1 MDVVTPDNLNIGFL
15 REFMM
20 LPTSYYETGAAI
32 KFRKLKK
39 FHDIVHRPEVNR
51 DQPRGLVNCQHL
63 NMFTPSPKSN
73 HSYKS
78 WFMLQRTSFS
88 GLEPTTLKQHVLVAS

>member
-1 MDVVTPDNLNIGFL
+1 MLSQIVISFKYFYQHILCYSLLIRYELFMDVVTPDNLNIGFL

-39 FHDIVHRPEVNR
+39 IP
-51 DQPRGLVNCQHL
+51 LNC
-63 NMFTPSPKSN
+63 S
-73 HSYKS
+73 
-78 WFMLQRTSFS
+78 
-88 GLEPTTLKQHVLVAS
+88 

>member
-39 FHDIVHRPEVNR
+39 FHDIVHRPVVNR
-51 DQPRGLVNCQHL
+51 DQSRGLVNCQHL

-88 GLEPTTLKQHVLVAS
+88 GLEPTTSRQLALVAS

>member
-51 DQPRGLVNCQHL
+51 DQSRRLVNCQHL

-88 GLEPTTLKQHVLVAS
+88 GLEPTTSRQLVLVAS

>member
-39 FHDIVHRPEVNR
+39 IHDIVHRPEVNR
-51 DQPRGLVNCQHL
+51 DQSRGLVNCQHL

-88 GLEPTTLKQHVLVAS
+88 GLEPTTSRQLVLVAS

>member
-51 DQPRGLVNCQHL
+51 DQPRGLANCQHL
-63 NMFTPSPKSN
+63 NMFTPSPNSN
-73 HSYKS
+73 LSYKS

>member
-20 LPTSYYETGAAI
+20 LPKSYYETGAAI

-39 FHDIVHRPEVNR
+39 I
-51 DQPRGLVNCQHL
+51 PRNC
-63 NMFTPSPKSN
+63 S
-73 HSYKS
+73 
-78 WFMLQRTSFS
+78 
-88 GLEPTTLKQHVLVAS
+88 

>member
-1 MDVVTPDNLNIGFL
+1 MDVATPDNLNIGFL

-63 NMFTPSPKSN
+63 NMFTPSPIIIFHIN
-73 HSYKS
+73 PALCCRGLHSAV
-78 WFMLQRTSFS
+78 WNPL
-88 GLEPTTLKQHVLVAS
+88 H

>member
-15 REFMM
+15 QEFMM

-39 FHDIVHRPEVNR
+39 FHVIVHRPEVNR
-51 DQPRGLVNCQHL
+51 DQSRGLVNCQHL

-88 GLEPTTLKQHVLVAS
+88 GLEPTTSRQLVLVAS

>member
-39 FHDIVHRPEVNR
+39 N
-51 DQPRGLVNCQHL
+51 
-63 NMFTPSPKSN
+63 S
-73 HSYKS
+73 
-78 WFMLQRTSFS
+78 
-88 GLEPTTLKQHVLVAS
+88 TTLFIDLKSTEISQEDW

>member
-15 REFMM
+15 QEFMM

-51 DQPRGLVNCQHL
+51 DQSRGLVNCQHL

-88 GLEPTTLKQHVLVAS
+88 GLEPTTSRQLVLVAS